1 MRLFFSHWTKRRLDM
16 PILYAHSCGF
26 GHELGLRIALGFRFG
41 IGNCWNE
48 LPLLS
53 PRL

>member
-1 MRLFFSHWTKRRLDM
+1 MRLFVSHGTKRRLDM
-16 PILYAHSCGF
+16 PIPYVHSCGF
-26 GHELGLRIALGFRFG
+26 GRESGLRIALGFRFG

-48 LPLLS
+48 VPLLS